1 MKESILKILM
11 NETLEEEVICESVGK
26 GLVKPEIKWV
36 GQGKYIN
43 PEDISIL
50 SWEVRLFQKV
60 SKFVIS

>member
-1 MKESILKILM
+1 ML
-11 NETLEEEVICESVGK
+11 NETLEEEVICESVGN

-60 SKFVIS
+60 SKSVNS

>member
-1 MKESILKILM
+1 MKESILKILL